1 MTTAITWGINTL
13 ERETSDGYVFTIHWT
28 VNAVSSEL
36 REDGTAYQAG
46 AYGSTGLQRPKK
58 LIAFDD
64 LTKEQVLG
72 WLMDAIGADKVS
84 DIEAA
89 LEAQIAEQI
98 APSRQTGTPSSWAN

>member
-36 REDGTAYQAG
+36 RDNGEPYSAG
-46 AYGSTGLQRPKK
+46 AYGSTGLERPKK

>member
-1 MTTAITWGINTL
+1 MATTFAWNIANL
-13 ERETSDGYVFTIHWT
+13 ERETGDGYVFTIHWT

-36 REDGTAYQAG
+36 RDNGEPYSAG

-64 LTKEQVLG
+64 LTKDQVLG
-72 WLMDAIGADKVS
+72 WLMDAIGADKVK
-84 DIEAA
+84 DIETA

-98 APSRQTGTPSSWAN
+98 APSRQTGFPSSWAN

>member
-13 ERETSDGYVFTIHWT
+13 ERETSDGYVFRIHWT

>member
-13 ERETSDGYVFTIHWT
+13 ERETSDGYVFSIHWT

-36 REDGTAYQAG
+36 RDNGEPYSAG
-46 AYGSTGLQRPKK
+46 AVGTTGLERPKK

-64 LTKEQVLG
+64 LTKDQVLG